1 MNVTSELLL
10 SNLKV
15 ANVHAAITQDERIS
29 YTRYIFSRNTWSKCL
44 QATLLYSIASSIG
57 FYLPV
62 FLFRILG
69 ARGGDYG
76 VSEGVQCA
84 VVLSAIAIL
93 YFGAVVPAYATF
105 IRVAA
110 SAVGT
115 TPQSTCIRSAWKS
128 FPWSAR
134 FSFSKILAE
143 VLVVEIGV
151 SIVLYAFVLSLF
163 HPALH
168 DDVVQ
173 FFVKYAG

>member
-1 MNVTSELLL
+1 LNVTAELLL

-15 ANVHAAITQDERIS
+15 ANIHAAITTNSSIP
-29 YTRYIFSRNTWSKCL
+29 YTRHIFSGTAWSKCFR
-44 QATLLYSIASSIG
+44 ATILYSVASSIG

-62 FLFRILG
+62 MLVRLLG
-69 ARGGDYG
+69 VWGGDYG

-84 VVLSAIAIL
+84 IVLSAIVIL

-110 SAVGT
+110 SAVGDS
-115 TPQSTCIRSAWKS
+115 PQAPGIKRSWQS

-134 FSFSKILAE
+134 LQFCKILAE

-151 SIVLYAFVLSLF
+151 SIVLYAFVLLLV

-168 DDVVQ
+168 DDVAQ
-173 FFVKYAG
+173 FFVKYSG